1 MDKLREDI
9 AITEA
14 QLTAQLEET
23 KAAKDALLEACME
36 IEVGTSVFVF
46 MDVPSYLAA
55 GLIGRGGVRGF
66 GGVAH
71 GISLL
76 NIALKCSVFLI
87 CHCKSNLT
95 DKNVI
100 C

>member
-36 IEVGTSVFVF
+36 IEVSTSVFVF
-46 MDVPSYLAA
+46 MDYLA
-55 GLIGRGGVRGF
+55 I
-66 GGVAH
+66 
-71 GISLL
+71 
-76 NIALKCSVFLI
+76 
-87 CHCKSNLT
+87 
-95 DKNVI
+95 
-100 C
+100 